1 MRTNRWKSVVAVL
14 ALAIAVTPAFAKPV
28 MKTITIAGNQKIA
41 GKELKHDDYTFIVDD
56 TKMVVQLHHKSV
68 AEVTGRWE
76 PRDTKYTANTV
87 VSGPDGQIMELR
99 FEGEKRA
106 FVISSM

>member
-1 MRTNRWKSVVAVL
+1 MRTNRWKSAVAVL
-14 ALAIAVTPAFAKPV
+14 ALAIVVTPAFAKPV
-28 MKTITIAGNQKIA
+28 VKTITIAANQKIA
-41 GKELKHDDYTFIVDD
+41 GKELKSDDYTFIVDD
-56 TKMVVQLHHKSV
+56 TKMVVELRHKPV
-68 AEVTGRWE
+68 AEVNGRWE
-76 PRDTKYTANTV
+76 PRDQKNTANTV